1 MLDRM
6 RWLVFALALV
16 SLLAASDILG
26 RLGGAF
32 SEEPAAQSAV
42 GRIAYVD
49 LQGHI
54 HTVQADGAADR
65 QLTAGEGFFT
75 WPTWAPDGVRL
86 VYSGVERS
94 QDGAFRVGLYSYNTA
109 SGHTRELYISEP
121 GMFGLLA
128 DGVVHYPMWSPDGKR
143 LAFIVTTSRGLTLFV
158 DDLLDD
164 AGASPVLDSGPLWMT
179 WSPDSRFLLVHRD
192 RDHFLVDTAAGPSV
206 EELEVKSAGYRVPA
220 WRPSGD
226 RITVVSSGQESQS
239 TLDLADTR
247 GRDRLALRTVPQAP
261 AFLWSQDGRYLAVAG
276 SERVFF
282 ARELGALVYPDIV
295 LLSAEGTAQ
304 AASVQGNVLAFFWSP
319 DGARLAYATLL
330 EEALPEVVLRWSV
343 LEAATGESRTLAD
356 FVPSGDQFTMFQFF
370 DQYAY
375 SHLLWSP
382 DSRWLVFSGNLW
394 GGTVPASLPGRAQQ
408 EPQVVVLDSSGQS
421 PPRAIADGFLAF
433 WSPR

>member
-16 SLLAASDILG
+16 SLLAASDIIG
-26 RLGGAF
+26 RLGGA
-32 SEEPAAQSAV
+32 SSDTPAAGPSV

-54 HTVQADGAADR
+54 HIVQSDGTADR
-65 QLTAGEGFFT
+65 QLTGGDAFFT
-75 WPTWAPDGVRL
+75 WPTWAPDGIRL
-86 VYSGVERS
+86 VYSGVDRS
-94 QDGAFRVGLYSYNTA
+94 DDGAFRIGLYSYNTA

-121 GMFGLLA
+121 GIFGLLA

-158 DDLLDD
+158 DDLLDN
-164 AGASPVLDSGPLWMT
+164 AGARPVLDSGPLWMT
-179 WSPDSRFLLVHRD
+179 WSPDSRYLLVHRD
-192 RDHFLVDTAAGPSV
+192 RDHFLVDTSAGPSV
-206 EELEVKSAGYRVPA
+206 EELAVKSAGYRVPA
-220 WRPSGD
+220 WRPQGD
-226 RITVVSSGQESQS
+226 RITMVALGQESQP

-247 GRDRLALRTVPQAP
+247 GQDRLTLRTVTQSP
-261 AFLWSQDGRYLAVAG
+261 AFLWSRDGRYLAVAG
-276 SERVFF
+276 SERVFL

-295 LLSAEGTAQ
+295 LLSADGTAQ
-304 AASVQGNVLAFFWSP
+304 AASVKGNILAFFWSP

-330 EEALPEVVLRWSV
+330 EEVLPEVVLRWSV
-343 LEAATGESRTLAD
+343 LEADTGKSRDLAD
-356 FVPSGDQFTMFQFF
+356 FVPSDDQFTMFQFF

-375 SHLLWSP
+375 SHSLWSP

-394 GGTVPASLPGRAQQ
+394 SGAITASLEGKARQ
-408 EPQVVVLDSSGQS
+408 EPQVIVLDVSGQS
-421 PPRAIADGFLAF
+421 SPRAIADGFLAF